1 VDFQPVDRAAD
12 SFQRGVTPDQLTALA
27 RRAFGPD
34 TQVRSAVE
42 LGGGLYNNTYRVAL
56 AGQPPVILRIAP
68 EPGRQSRT
76 ERALM
81 RNEHAA
87 LPHFAPIAALLPRT
101 LFADFTHQ
109 LIGRDHLWQ
118 TLLPGVSA
126 AQALASYPASERPG
140 FTGQLGALTA
150 QVHAVRGD
158 RFGPVAGPTFTT
170 WSEALLAGLSDTAAD
185 LADAGLDT
193 TDLRAIIDVAHQG
206 RAVLDEVTEP
216 RLLHGDLW
224 VPNVLLAPDSPR
236 PRIVGVLDHD
246 RAWWGDPA
254 ADWTNHLIARRPDP
268 ERAAFHASYRPPAAD
283 PGARWRE
290 LVYRAR
296 HTAAIC
302 LERHRLGKRDRIPDS
317 YRELG
322 ELRDALAGR
331 HW

>member
-1 VDFQPVDRAAD
+1 MHFQPVDRAAD
-12 SFQRGVTPDQLTALA
+12 SFQRGLTPDQLTALA

-34 TQVRSAVE
+34 TRVLSAVE
-42 LGGGLYNNTYRVAL
+42 LGGGLYNNTYRVEL
-56 AGQPPVILRIAP
+56 AGQPPVILRVAP
-68 EPGRQSRT
+68 EPARQSRT

-126 AQALASYPASERPG
+126 AAALASYPAGERVG

-158 RFGPVAGPTFTT
+158 RFGPVAGPGHAT
-170 WSEALLAGLSDTAAD
+170 WGEALLAGLTDTAAD
-185 LADAGLDT
+185 LTDAGLDT
-193 TDLRAIIDVAHQG
+193 TDLRAVIDLADRD

-224 VPNVLLAPDSPR
+224 VPNVLLAPDEPR

-254 ADWTNHLIARRPDP
+254 ADWTNFLVARRPDT
-268 ERAAFHASYRPPAAD
+268 ERAAFAQTCGPPADD

-296 HTAAIC
+296 HTTAIC
-302 LERHRLGKRDRIPDS
+302 LERHRLGKHHRIPDT
-317 YRELG
+317 YH
-322 ELRDALAGR
+322 ELRALRVALAGR
-331 HW
+331 HR